1 MLGRRCPRGCFA
13 LACAHSQ
20 WSGRRPLPGVA
31 HMRYCFRIVV
41 FRALEVAHRAVRP
54 EVPGT
59 SLSDVPGP
67 FSPLFLTF

>member
-1 MLGRRCPRGCFA
+1 MLGRRCPRGCFT

-41 FRALEVAHRAVRP
+41 LRTLEVARRAVRP

-59 SLSDVPGP
+59 SLSDVGP
-67 FSPLFLTF
+67 ALSPLYS